1 MREPCDGI
9 SRRRFLDKTAKAG
22 MTVYSLGVWSPI
34 FAAPMPSAAPSSQV
48 AKMGPHRYIDKSKC
62 IGCGSCV
69 PLCPMEAIT
78 LADNKSAID
87 PNECAECGTCSR
99 AKVCPVDAITP
110 VKLEWPR
117 LLREMFSNPLVVKKS
132 TGAGGRGTE
141 ETKTNDSTNR
151 YKRGEIGVLVE
162 PGRPVLG
169 SRFHDVEKI
178 LKRFRA
184 RGYEIVSQNPVV
196 DLVSDPKTGALNPEI
211 LNEKIISCVIEFIVP
226 EAAAHDVMVLVR
238 ELSIEVESVFSVSIA
253 LRAGMQGESRF
264 EKLLGTGVYHLPNGK
279 VNIGAAENIA
289 KGGA

>member
-1 MREPCDGI
+1 MREPDDEM
-9 SRRRFLDKTAKAG
+9 SRRKFLGKTAKAG

-34 FAAPMPSAAPSSQV
+34 FAAPLAGSRSSSQAV
-48 AKMGPHRYIDKSKC
+48 RIGPHRYIDKSKC

-69 PLCPMEAIT
+69 PLCPMEAIALT
-78 LADNKSAID
+78 NNKSTID
-87 PNECAECGTCSR
+87 PDECAECGTCSR

-110 VKLEWPR
+110 VELEWPR

-169 SRFHDVEKI
+169 SRFRDVEKI
-178 LKRFRA
+178 LKKFRA

-196 DLVSDPKTGALNPEI
+196 DLIADPKTGSVTPEI

-226 EAAAHDVMVLVR
+226 EAAAHDVIVLIR

-253 LRAGMQGESRF
+253 LRAGVEGQSLF

>member
-1 MREPCDGI
+1 MCKADDGM

-34 FAAPMPSAAPSSQV
+34 FAAPLPGAQPSPQAAR
-48 AKMGPHRYIDKSKC
+48 MGPHRYIDKSKC
-62 IGCGSCV
+62 IGCGRCV
-69 PLCPMEAIT
+69 LLCPMEAIT
-78 LADNKSAID
+78 VANNKSAID

-110 VKLEWPR
+110 VELEWPR
-117 LLREMFSNPLVVKKS
+117 LVREMFSNPLVVKKS
-132 TGAGGRGTE
+132 TGVGGRGTE

-151 YKRGEIGVLVE
+151 YKRGEVGVLVE

-178 LKRFRA
+178 LKKFRA

-196 DLVSDPKTGALNPEI
+196 DLIGDPKTGALNPEI
-211 LNEKIISCVIEFIVP
+211 LDEKIISCVIEFIVP
-226 EAAAHDVMVLVR
+226 ETAAHEVMVLVR
-238 ELSIEVESVFSVSIA
+238 ELSMEVESIFSVSIA

-264 EKLLGTGVYHLPNGK
+264 EELLGTGVYHLPNGK

-289 KGGA
+289 KGEA

>member
-1 MREPCDGI
+1 
-9 SRRRFLDKTAKAG
+9 
-22 MTVYSLGVWSPI
+22 
-34 FAAPMPSAAPSSQV
+34 
-48 AKMGPHRYIDKSKC
+48 
-62 IGCGSCV
+62 
-69 PLCPMEAIT
+69 MEAIA
-78 LADNKSAID
+78 LANNKSEIN

-110 VKLEWPR
+110 VELEWPR
-117 LLREMFSNPLVVKKS
+117 SVREMFSNPLVVKKS

-151 YKRGEIGVLVE
+151 YKRGDVGVLVE
-162 PGRPVLG
+162 PGRPILG

-178 LKRFRA
+178 LKKFRA

-196 DLVSDPKTGALNPEI
+196 DLIADPKTGALKPEI
-211 LNEKIISCVIEFIVP
+211 LDEKIISCVIELIVP
-226 EAAAHDVMVLVR
+226 EAAAYDVMVLVR
-238 ELSIEVESVFSVSIA
+238 ELSIEVDSVFTVSIA

-264 EKLLGTGVYHLPNGK
+264 EELLASVYHLPNGK